1 MMSLRPTAS
10 CCASLGTALTTA
22 SKKGHFSWWHDVPPV
37 KAPVLWLA
45 SGDSLSYLFS
55 YIYIHKYIYIHVY
68 IYMFIWYFIE
78 IAKTSR
84 DSDRSYD
91 LRHSSV
97 VERPASVSFLHSM
110 RRGRFILYIYI
121 YINVVAW
128 SENMSLSLL
137 KSGHQPQPLG
147 KLPK

>member
-1 MMSLRPTAS
+1 
-10 CCASLGTALTTA
+10 
-22 SKKGHFSWWHDVPPV
+22 
-37 KAPVLWLA
+37 
-45 SGDSLSYLFS
+45 
-55 YIYIHKYIYIHVY
+55 
-68 IYMFIWYFIE
+68 MFIWYFIE

-121 YINVVAW
+121 YKCGSMIRKHV
-128 SENMSLSLL
+128 SLS
-137 KSGHQPQPLG
+137 P
-147 KLPK
+147 